1 MALKYRAYI
10 IKSCSDNLQYFSL
23 RFLVSLFETFALL
36 FVRHRGSAQASG
48 LNGMKRVTILY
59 SHNQIFAYT
68 KMHKKTER
76 WLAEKRCLRQSSRAV
91 GVGLALIG
99 NPSSHQKRR
108 RRVHE

>member
-68 KMHKKTER
+68 KMHKKNYVGWRKTTTDDNH
-76 WLAEKRCLRQSSRAV
+76 LSVMLLCLFIVPNELCDQSRIKV
-91 GVGLALIG
+91 T
-99 NPSSHQKRR
+99 
-108 RRVHE
+108 